1 MIFMLGGVFSAR
13 DWQPYRFIKHGY
25 WSALALIKQSEA
37 TRPVL
42 LQEQTYKGD
51 GVITYDQKR
60 AYEGYTL
67 MQGWFAE
74 GLEVRLVDMDG
85 KILRSWPVDF
95 HKIWPEPVHVVPS
108 GNIPATR
115 FNYTIQGI
123 SILNNGSVVFNFTE
137 LGSVKMDKCGKILWK
152 LDRMTHHSITS
163 NKDGSFWI
171 PAKNDIRKIPDNLLL
186 YGMSKQELM
195 DNGGNLYEDLLLK
208 VDENGRVIKEISI
221 LQALEQ
227 GGFEHKLLDARRIS
241 KKDPTHVN
249 DIEVVT
255 PELAKKIDDVKEGD
269 LLVSLRQMHML
280 VIIDSVTGRIKW
292 HQTGPWV
299 RQHDPDIND
308 EGIIEVFNN
317 HLDYSLLGLSGI
329 KTPGSNLIS
338 FDPSINISSIIYPQS
353 GEMKFYSSIMGT
365 HQRLPNGNRMI
376 TESMAGRVF
385 EIDAQGDVVW
395 EYVKPYDDAYAS
407 LIANAIRYDKDYFN
421 VSDWSCQ

>member
-1 MIFMLGGVFSAR
+1 
-13 DWQPYRFIKHGY
+13 
-25 WSALALIKQSEA
+25 
-37 TRPVL
+37 
-42 LQEQTYKGD
+42 
-51 GVITYDQKR
+51 
-60 AYEGYTL
+60 
-67 MQGWFAE
+67 
-74 GLEVRLVDMDG
+74 
-85 KILRSWPVDF
+85 
-95 HKIWPEPVHVVPS
+95 
-108 GNIPATR
+108 
-115 FNYTIQGI
+115 
-123 SILNNGSVVFNFTE
+123 
-137 LGSVKMDKCGKILWK
+137 
-152 LDRMTHHSITS
+152 
-163 NKDGSFWI
+163 
-171 PAKNDIRKIPDNLLL
+171 
-186 YGMSKQELM
+186 
-195 DNGGNLYEDLLLK
+195 
-208 VDENGRVIKEISI
+208 
-221 LQALEQ
+221 
-227 GGFEHKLLDARRIS
+227 
-241 KKDPTHVN
+241 
-249 DIEVVT
+249 
-255 PELAKKIDDVKEGD
+255 
-269 LLVSLRQMHML
+269 ML